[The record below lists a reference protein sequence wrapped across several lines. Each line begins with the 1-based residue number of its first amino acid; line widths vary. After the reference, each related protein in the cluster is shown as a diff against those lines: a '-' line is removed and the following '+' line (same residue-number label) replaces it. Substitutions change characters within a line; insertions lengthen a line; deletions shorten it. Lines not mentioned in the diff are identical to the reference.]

1 MKKKFLILMTFVISF
16 LMLTNVYATGTK
28 KYGDVNLDGEVNMN
42 DYMLLLR
49 YLDGNKDSISEEA
62 RVYADL
68 NGDSQIDDTDRVIL
82 KRHLLDMEGYDV
94 LPLASANKVYAY
106 GDVNLDDRVNQQDVD
121 ALIKYLLGNKDAI
134 TEEGKKYADLNE
146 DGKIDNTDLII
157 LIRHIKEEPE
167 YRYLSLSSDTKVY
180 AYGDVNLDGEVN
192 NKDLAL
198 YVEYLNGNKDAI
210 SEEGLKYADLNDDQ
224 KVNNVDRIILLR
236 HLLNWEGYE
245 ILPLITESKV
255 YAYGDVNLDGE
266 INQKDIDALTDYLA
280 GDESAIS
287 EEGLKYADLNEDGK
301 IDNKDLII
309 LIRYV
314 EGWGSYKNLPVSSD
328 KEIYE
333 TGDINQDG
341 KVDEKDLEKLKNH
354 LEKDEGT
361 LKDDELKLADI
372 NQDGKVD
379 KDDLT
384 ELEKILNP
392 NNEKNPS
399 TGDNLLYVIATLSI
413 VTLVFGSVAYRKMR
427 QN

>member
-28 KYGDVNLDGEVNMN
+28 KYGDVNLDGEVN
-42 DYMLLLR
+42 
-49 YLDGNKDSISEEA
+49 NKDLALYVE
-62 RVYADL
+62 YL
-68 NGDSQIDDTDRVIL
+68 N
-82 KRHLLDMEGYDV
+82 
-94 LPLASANKVYAY
+94 
-106 GDVNLDDRVNQQDVD
+106 
-121 ALIKYLLGNKDAI
+121 GNKDAI
-134 TEEGKKYADLNE
+134 SEEGLKYADLN
-146 DGKIDNTDLII
+146 DDQKVNNVDRII
-157 LIRHIKEEPE
+157 LLRHLLNWDDYKTLPLNPALVTI
-167 YRYLSLSSDTKVY
+167 

-224 KVNNVDRIILLR
+224 KVNNVDRVILLR

-341 KVDEKDLEKLKNH
+341 KVDEKDLEKLKDH